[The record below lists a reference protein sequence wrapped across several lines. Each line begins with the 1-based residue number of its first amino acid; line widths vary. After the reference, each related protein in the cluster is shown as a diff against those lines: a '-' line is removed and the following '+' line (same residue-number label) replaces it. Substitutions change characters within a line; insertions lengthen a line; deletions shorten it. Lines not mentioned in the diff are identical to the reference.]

1 MPLSLKLISGLAVG
15 LLLTGCTAFEPN
27 YVDCPDTKLR
37 EGSDYVTR
45 LGEIQGDRI
54 TMRILKVAWRCI
66 GSGENLEMQIG
77 FNVDVVRE
85 TDDTLSAERVPL
97 DVTFAFLDTN
107 DNVVSRIVHTE
118 IIEMPGLRTY
128 VPRTPVVEF
137 DVPAGTR
144 VVFGLGR
151 AE

>member
-1 MPLSLKLISGLAVG
+1 MPTSPKLISGLAAG
-15 LLLTGCTAFEPN
+15 LLLAGCTAFEPT

-54 TMRILKVAWRCI
+54 TMRVMSVAWRCI
-66 GSGENLEMQIG
+66 ESDGGLEMQIG
-77 FNVDVVRE
+77 FIVDIVRE
-85 TDDTLSAERVPL
+85 TEEVLAAERVPL
-97 DVTFAFLDTN
+97 DATFAMLDAN
-107 DNVVSRIVHTE
+107 DNVVSRTVHTE
-118 IIEMPGLRTY
+118 TIEMPGLRTH
-128 VPRTPVVEF
+128 VSRAPVVEF
-137 DVPAGTR
+137 DVPPGAR